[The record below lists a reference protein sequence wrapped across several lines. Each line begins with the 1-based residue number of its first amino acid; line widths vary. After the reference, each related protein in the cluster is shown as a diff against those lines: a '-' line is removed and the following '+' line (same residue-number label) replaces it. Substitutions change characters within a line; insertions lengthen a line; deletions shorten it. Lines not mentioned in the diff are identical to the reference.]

1 MARKTKSKSR
11 RRYKAPMKRKRAA
24 PVRRSAKS
32 QAIRRRRTKRNPK
45 GFFQQ
50 PAVKFGIAA
59 TIGAGV
65 STAINARPDLRL
77 MKTDKNPAG
86 ISPSYAA
93 AALTIAVSQFFLK
106 GRNRQLGYAAGV
118 GMLLPAAGPF
128 LGDAVN
134 KLLPAKNGNG
144 NGNKSGNNNMKQ
156 GTTIGEYTARR
167 SPMLAYSAPRSKF
180 QAVQATTS
188 RMKSA

>member
-1 MARKTKSKSR
+1 
-11 RRYKAPMKRKRAA
+11 
-24 PVRRSAKS
+24 
-32 QAIRRRRTKRNPK
+32 
-45 GFFQQ
+45 
-50 PAVKFGIAA
+50 
-59 TIGAGV
+59 
-65 STAINARPDLRL
+65 
-77 MKTDKNPAG
+77 MKTDKNPEG

-93 AALTIAVSQFFLK
+93 AAITIAVSQFFLK

-144 NGNKSGNNNMKQ
+144 NGNNNGNKKQ
-156 GTTIGEYTARR
+156 GTVKTEYTARR

>member
-1 MARKTKSKSR
+1 MARKTKTK
-11 RRYKAPMKRKRAA
+11 RRYKAPPKRRRAA
-24 PVRRSAKS
+24 PVRRSAKAK
-32 QAIRRRRTKRNPK
+32 AITKRRRTKRNPK

-65 STAINARPDLRL
+65 STAIDARPDLRL
-77 MKTDKNPAG
+77 MKTDTNPEG

-93 AALTIAVSQFFLK
+93 AAITIAVSQFFLK

-134 KLLPAKNGNG
+134 KLLPAKNGIGNGNG
-144 NGNKSGNNNMKQ
+144 NGNKSNKSASLAMYRK
-156 GTTIGEYTARR
+156 A
-167 SPMLAYSAPRSKF
+167 PALAYSAPMSSAKF

>member
-1 MARKTKSKSR
+1 MARKSKSKSR

-77 MKTDKNPAG
+77 MKTDKNPEG

-93 AALTIAVSQFFLK
+93 AAITIAVSQFFLK

-144 NGNKSGNNNMKQ
+144 NGNNNGNKKQ
-156 GTTIGEYTARR
+156 GTVKTEYTARR